1 MELGEIGKDPNG
13 GITRLEFTEEGKAA
27 KNYVAKLMDE
37 AGMTVYED
45 AIGNLFGRL
54 EGTNSDLPAVLL
66 GSHIDSV
73 FNGGIFDGPAGV
85 LSAMGQFNFPLI

>member
-13 GITRLEFTEEGKAA
+13 GITRLKFTEEGKVA

-45 AIGNLFGRL
+45 AIGNLFGKL

-66 GSHIDSV
+66 GSQIDSV
-73 FNGGIFDGPAGV
+73 FTGGIFDGA
-85 LSAMGQFNFPLI
+85 NFIKS